1 MTTFGEMLKEFRLA
15 AGLSLREFCDLNGF
29 DAGNYSKLE
38 RGKFPPPDH
47 SKVESYARA
56 MGLPEG
62 GEQWIS
68 LFDAASAERG
78 RIPFDIMEDSSLVE
92 KLPVFFR
99 TIRSEK
105 KAGSIDLDSLAETIR
120 KS

>member
-1 MTTFGEMLKEFRLA
+1 MSTFGETLKEYRLA
-15 AGLSLREFCDLNGF
+15 AGMSLREFCETNGF

-38 RGKFPPPDH
+38 RSKFPPPDH
-47 SKVESYARA
+47 TKIESYANA
-56 MGLPEG
+56 IGLVLG
-62 GEQWIS
+62 SAQWIS
-68 LFDAASAERG
+68 LFDAAAAERG
-78 RIPFDIMEDSSLVE
+78 RIPNDIMEDAELVE

-105 KAGSIDLDSLAETIR
+105 QICNVDLDALADTIR